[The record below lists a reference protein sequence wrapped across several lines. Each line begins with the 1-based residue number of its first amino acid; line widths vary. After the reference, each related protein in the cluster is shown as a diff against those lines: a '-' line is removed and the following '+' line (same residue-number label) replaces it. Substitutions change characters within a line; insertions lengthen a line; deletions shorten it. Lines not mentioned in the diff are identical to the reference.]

1 MLGRLILLFTVV
13 PIVEL
18 YILIQI
24 GNEIGAFNTIMLVF
38 ITGVVGAILAK
49 KEGRQIISNIQ
60 QDMAIGKMPG
70 DELINGLCVLV
81 GGALLL
87 TPGIFTDVFGFVLVI
102 PFTRIFLIK
111 SIKRKIKSMITEG
124 NVNVYY
130 KDHGGFTDKKTSKN
144 QGSSFREDSPNG
156 FGDVKD
162 VDYEEVENED
172 KEKK

>member
-1 MLGRLILLFTVV
+1 MLGKLILLFTVV

-24 GNEIGAFNTIMLVF
+24 GNEIGVFNTIMLVF
-38 ITGVVGAILAK
+38 ITGVVGAVLAK
-49 KEGRQIISNIQ
+49 SEGRQIIGNIK
-60 QDMAIGKMPG
+60 QDMAMGKMPG

-81 GGALLL
+81 GGAMLL

-102 PFTRIFLIK
+102 PFTRMFLIK

-124 NVNVYY
+124 TVNVYY
-130 KDHGGFTDKKTSKN
+130 KDQGGFANKKTSRSP
-144 QGSSFREDSPNG
+144 GSSFPGNSENG

-162 VDYEEVENED
+162 VDYEEVENSED
-172 KEKK
+172 K

>member
-1 MLGRLILLFTVV
+1 MLGKLILLFTVV

-24 GNEIGAFNTIMLVF
+24 GNEIGVFNTIMLVF
-38 ITGVVGAILAK
+38 ITGVVGAVLAK
-49 KEGRQIISNIQ
+49 SEGRQIISNIK
-60 QDMAIGKMPG
+60 QDMTMGKMPG

-102 PFTRIFLIK
+102 PFTRMFLIK
-111 SIKRKIKSMITEG
+111 SIKKKIKSMITEG
-124 NVNVYY
+124 TVNVYY
-130 KDHGGFTDKKTSKN
+130 KDHGGFTNSKTSRS
-144 QGSSFREDSPNG
+144 QGSSFGEDSQNG

-162 VDYEEVENED
+162 VEYEEVDD
-172 KEKK
+172 KEE

>member
-24 GNEIGAFNTIMLVF
+24 GNEIGVFNTIMLVF
-38 ITGVVGAILAK
+38 ITGVVGAVLAK
-49 KEGRQIISNIQ
+49 SEGRQIIGNIKR
-60 QDMAIGKMPG
+60 DMAMGKMPG

-87 TPGIFTDVFGFVLVI
+87 TPGIFTDVFGFLLVI
-102 PFTRIFLIK
+102 PLTRIFLIK

-124 NVNVYY
+124 SVNFYY
-130 KDHGGFTDKKTSKN
+130 KDHRGFGNKRSSKEEGSPF
-144 QGSSFREDSPNG
+144 QGDSRED
-156 FGDVKD
+156 FGNVKD
-162 VDYEEVENED
+162 VDYEEVEDEE
-172 KEKK
+172 EK

>member
-24 GNEIGAFNTIMLVF
+24 GNEIGVFNTIMIVF
-38 ITGVVGAILAK
+38 ITGVVGAVLAK
-49 KEGRQIISNIQ
+49 SEGRQIIGNIK
-60 QDMAIGKMPG
+60 QDMAMGKMPG

-81 GGALLL
+81 GGAMLL
-87 TPGIFTDVFGFVLVI
+87 TPGIFTDAFGFVLVI

-124 NVNVYY
+124 TVNVYY
-130 KDHGGFTDKKTSKN
+130 KDHGGFTDKQSSKRGASSFQDDSKN
-144 QGSSFREDSPNG
+144 G
-156 FGDVKD
+156 FENVKD
-162 VDYEEVENED
+162 VDYEEVED
-172 KEKK
+172 EKDR

>member
-38 ITGVVGAILAK
+38 ITGVVGAVLSK
-49 KEGRQIISNIQ
+49 SEGRQIIGNIKRE
-60 QDMAIGKMPG
+60 MAMGKMPG

-87 TPGIFTDVFGFVLVI
+87 TPGIFTDVLGFVLVI
-102 PFTRIFLIK
+102 PFTRMFLIK
-111 SIKRKIKSMITEG
+111 TIKRKIKSMITEG
-124 NVNVYY
+124 TVNVYY
-130 KDHGGFTDKKTSKN
+130 KDSGDFTNKRSSKGEDGPF
-144 QGSSFREDSPNG
+144 QGNSRGD
-156 FGDVKD
+156 FGNVKD
-162 VDYEEVENED
+162 VDYEEVEDEE
-172 KEKK
+172 EK

>member
-1 MLGRLILLFTVV
+1 MLGKLILLFTVV

-24 GNEIGAFNTIMLVF
+24 GNEIGVFNTIILVF
-38 ITGVVGAILAK
+38 ITGVVGAVLAK
-49 KEGRQIISNIQ
+49 SEGRQIIGNIK
-60 QDMAIGKMPG
+60 QDMAMGKMPG

-81 GGALLL
+81 GGAMLL

-102 PFTRIFLIK
+102 PFTRMFLIK

-124 NVNVYY
+124 TVNVYY
-130 KDHGGFTDKKTSKN
+130 KDQGGFANKNTS
-144 QGSSFREDSPNG
+144 QSPRSSFQGDAKKG

-162 VDYEEVENED
+162 VDYEEVENSED
-172 KEKK
+172 K

>member
-24 GNEIGAFNTIMLVF
+24 GNEIGVFNTIMLVF
-38 ITGVVGAILAK
+38 ITGVVGAVLAK
-49 KEGRQIISNIQ
+49 SEGRQIIRNIQ
-60 QDMAIGKMPG
+60 QDMAMGKMPG
-70 DELINGLCVLV
+70 DELINGLCVLL

-124 NVNVYY
+124 TVNVYY
-130 KDHGGFTDKKTSKN
+130 KDHGGFTNKKASKDPN
-144 QGSSFREDSPNG
+144 SPFREESRNN
-156 FGDVKD
+156 FGNVKD
-162 VDYEEVENED
+162 VDYEEVEDED
-172 KEKK
+172 KK